1 MAQTASFLDFRDL
14 SAQEILDL
22 FSLARQLKKDKKSFQ
37 PALQGQTAGLLFFE
51 PSTRTRFSFESAC
64 ARLGLYPFV
73 LSGTEGTSLE
83 KGETFED
90 TVYNIAAMRP
100 EILIIRC
107 QDDLD
112 LDDLSKKLP
121 MPILNAGWGRRGHPT
136 QTMLD
141 IFTIWDQLGTA
152 QKFKILFVGDIRHS
166 RVVSSHFEMA
176 KILGFE
182 IGVCAP
188 SELLPEDTTGLQVF
202 SDLKA
207 GLPWCDVVMA
217 LRVQKER
224 HPNLILLDY
233 YHEHFGLN
241 PENLKSLRAKA
252 LILHPGPVNYGV
264 ELDKKVLSDPRTKI
278 LDQVTNGVFIRQAV
292 IIRSLKARGLL

>member
-1 MAQTASFLDFRDL
+1 MAQNASFLDFRDL

-22 FSLARQLKKDKKSFQ
+22 FSLAKKLKNDDKSFQ
-37 PALQGQTAGLLFFE
+37 PNLQGQTAGLLFFE
-51 PSTRTRFSFESAC
+51 PSTRTRFSFEAAC
-64 ARLGLYPFV
+64 ARLGLYPFA
-73 LSGTEGTSLE
+73 LFGSEGTSLE

-100 EILIIRC
+100 ELLIVRC

-112 LDDLSKKLP
+112 LEELSENLP
-121 MPILNAGWGRRGHPT
+121 MPILNAGWGKRGHPT
-136 QTMLD
+136 QTLLD
-141 IFTIWDQLGTA
+141 TFTIWEQMGSA

-176 KILGFE
+176 KILGYE
-182 IGVCAP
+182 IGICAP
-188 SELLPEDTTGLQVF
+188 SELLPQKTDGLKVF
-202 SDLKA
+202 GDLSQ
-207 GLPWCDVVMA
+207 GLSWCDVVMT

-224 HPNLILLDY
+224 HDNMILLDY
-233 YHEHFGLN
+233 YHDHFGLR
-241 PENLKSLRAKA
+241 PDNLKALSPNA

-264 ELDKKVLSDPRTKI
+264 ELDKKVLKDPRTRI

-292 IIRSLKARGLL
+292 IIRSLKAKGKL